1 MKNNNYPTW
10 LVPLEIAQELKEI
23 GFDEPCTFAI
33 DYTQLIEPF
42 LVQDCNKGHNV
53 VFCGEMK
60 NLTYKTLDKNL
71 LDKIAIIPTWTDV
84 LAWFRKKN
92 LVGLVSYRY
101 RDKNNKGFSFEILDE
116 DTDVFLYNT
125 YEQAQEALVY
135 KLIEIYKSEQNENL
149 HIRKNQRYRPHR
161 NPQTLCR
168 CSQSNEKIR
177 L

>member
-1 MKNNNYPTW
+1 MNKLNYPTW
-10 LVPLEIAQELKEI
+10 LVPLEIAQELKAI

-42 LVQDCNKGHNV
+42 LVQDCNKGYNV

-71 LDKIAIIPTWTDV
+71 LDKIAIIPTWEQI
-84 LAWFRKKN
+84 LAWFRSKRFMITLINYEDESK
-92 LVGLVSYRY
+92 
-101 RDKNNKGFSFEILDE
+101 FSF
-116 DTDVFLYNT
+116 YNMKIRGGVYYAGAFKT
-125 YEQAQEALVY
+125 YEGAREALVY

-161 NPQTLCR
+161 N
-168 CSQSNEKIR
+168 S
-177 L
+177 

>member
-1 MKNNNYPTW
+1 MVNLSKMNNKLNYPNW
-10 LVPLEIAQELKEI
+10 LVPLDIAQELKEI

-42 LVQDCNKGHNV
+42 LVQYCNKGYNV
-53 VFCGEMK
+53 VFCGEIK

-135 KLIEIYKSEQNENL
+135 KLIEIYKSEQE
-149 HIRKNQRYRPHR
+149 
-161 NPQTLCR
+161 
-168 CSQSNEKIR
+168 
-177 L
+177 